1 MSKLLENIMKY
12 YISEIM
18 KSQNVD
24 EITATLMLEDT
35 LQSENI
41 DNEILDYAESLD
53 KESYL

>member
-1 MSKLLENIMKY
+1 MNKLLENIMKY
-12 YISEIM
+12 YIGEIM

-24 EITATLMLEDT
+24 EITATLILEDT

-53 KESYL
+53 KNSYL